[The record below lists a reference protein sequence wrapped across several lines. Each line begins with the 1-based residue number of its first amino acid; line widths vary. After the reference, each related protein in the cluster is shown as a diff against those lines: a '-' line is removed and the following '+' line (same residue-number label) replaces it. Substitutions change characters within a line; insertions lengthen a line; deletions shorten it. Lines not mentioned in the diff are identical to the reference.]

1 MASSSV
7 SSTTGKNLLLIDLL
21 NSNLAIIDKSMITNR
36 PPITSYSTI
45 GTDTSSIMLQVTS
58 RTRPE
63 SNDVSSYSVS
73 STSTPSDSVSST
85 STPSDSIPSTST
97 PSDSLSSTTPS
108 DSVLSTTP
116 SDSVSSTTPSDSVP
130 SVNTLS
136 SSASQMSIS
145 ISTSASTLSAPLDGN
160 NTGTIILPVA
170 ISLVL
175 IIVILVIAL
184 LVTICI
190 LVSYHKRA
198 NRTLP
203 ITSNENKLTKPDI
216 DAMYQPGNTNGQLAA
231 SNAIY
236 SDGKS

>member
-7 SSTTGKNLLLIDLL
+7 SSTTGKNLLLTDLL
-21 NSNLAIIDKSMITNR
+21 NSNLAITNKSMITNE
-36 PPITSYSTI
+36 PSPTPITSYSTI
-45 GTDTSSIMLQVTS
+45 GTDTSSSMLHVTS
-58 RTRPE
+58 RTQPE
-63 SNDVSSYSVS
+63 SSIS
-73 STSTPSDSVSST
+73 STSTPSDSVS
-85 STPSDSIPSTST
+85 
-97 PSDSLSSTTPS
+97 
-108 DSVLSTTP
+108 
-116 SDSVSSTTPSDSVP
+116 

-190 LVSYHKRA
+190 LVSYRKRA
-198 NRTLP
+198 KRTLP
-203 ITSNENKLTKPDI
+203 ITSNEDKLTKPDI
-216 DAMYQPGNTNGQLAA
+216 DALSNPVYQPGNTNGQLPSTFA
-231 SNAIY
+231 NPVY
-236 SDGKS
+236 SDGK

>member
-1 MASSSV
+1 
-7 SSTTGKNLLLIDLL
+7 
-21 NSNLAIIDKSMITNR
+21 MITNE
-36 PPITSYSTI
+36 PSPVNPIPITSFSTI

-58 RTRPE
+58 TTRPE
-63 SNDVSSYSVS
+63 SSTNDVS
-73 STSTPSDSVSST
+73 SDSVSST
-85 STPSDSIPSTST
+85 STPSDSISSISTPSDSISSTST
-97 PSDSLSSTTPS
+97 PSDSISSTS
-108 DSVLSTTP
+108 TP
-116 SDSVSSTTPSDSVP
+116 SDSVSSSSV
-130 SVNTLS
+130 
-136 SSASQMSIS
+136 SQMSIS

-184 LVTICI
+184 LVTICV
-190 LVSYHKRA
+190 LVSYRKRA

-203 ITSNENKLTKPDI
+203 ITSNENKLTKPDT
-216 DAMYQPGNTNGQLAA
+216 DAVYQPGNTNGQLSA

>member
-7 SSTTGKNLLLIDLL
+7 SSTTGKNLLLTDLL
-21 NSNLAIIDKSMITNR
+21 NSYLAIIDKSMITNE
-36 PPITSYSTI
+36 PSPIPITSYSTI

-58 RTRPE
+58 RTQPE
-63 SNDVSSYSVS
+63 SSIS

-85 STPSDSIPSTST
+85 STPSDSVPSTST
-97 PSDSLSSTTPS
+97 PSDS
-108 DSVLSTTP
+108 
-116 SDSVSSTTPSDSVP
+116 VSSTSTPSNSVS

-190 LVSYHKRA
+190 LVSYRKRA
-198 NRTLP
+198 KRTLP
-203 ITSNENKLTKPDI
+203 ITSNEDKLTKPDI
-216 DAMYQPGNTNGQLAA
+216 DALSNPVYQPGNTNGQLPSTFA
-231 SNAIY
+231 NPVY
-236 SDGKS
+236 SDGK

>member
-7 SSTTGKNLLLIDLL
+7 SSTTGKNLLLTDLL
-21 NSNLAIIDKSMITNR
+21 NSYLAIIDKSMITNE
-36 PPITSYSTI
+36 PSPTPITSYSTI

-58 RTRPE
+58 RTRPK
-63 SNDVSSYSVS
+63 SS
-73 STSTPSDSVSST
+73 
-85 STPSDSIPSTST
+85 I
-97 PSDSLSSTTPS
+97 SSTTPS
-108 DSVLSTTP
+108 DSVS
-116 SDSVSSTTPSDSVP
+116 

-184 LVTICI
+184 LVTICV
-190 LVSYHKRA
+190 LVSYQKRA
-198 NRTLP
+198 KRTLS
-203 ITSNENKLTKPDI
+203 ITSNEDKLTKPDI
-216 DAMYQPGNTNGQLAA
+216 DALSNPVYQPANTNGQLP
-231 SNAIY
+231 STFTNPVY
-236 SDGKS
+236 SDGK

>member
-73 STSTPSDSVSST
+73 STSTPSDSVS
-85 STPSDSIPSTST
+85 SDSIPSTST